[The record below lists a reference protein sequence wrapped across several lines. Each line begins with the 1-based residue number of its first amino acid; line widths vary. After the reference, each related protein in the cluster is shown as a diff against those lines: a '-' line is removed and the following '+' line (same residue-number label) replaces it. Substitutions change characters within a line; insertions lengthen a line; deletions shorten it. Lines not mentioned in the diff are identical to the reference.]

1 MVSYMSC
8 SSARGLIL
16 KDVRK
21 SFGAHDVLEEM
32 SLEVHAGEFLCLLGP
47 SGCGKST
54 LLKIIAGFD
63 NPTTGEISTDSGE
76 DLLHLSSA
84 KRDIAMVFQN
94 FALYSHMTVRDN
106 IAMPLIMR
114 RLTWQQRLPFIG
126 RLLPGAR
133 LCYATIMQ
141 EVNDIA
147 GMLKIAHL
155 LDRKP
160 SQLSGGQKQR
170 VAIGRALIR
179 KPSLFLMDEPLSSLD
194 AALRNEM
201 RNEIAELHRSL
212 GITTLYVTHDQTEAM
227 TMADRIVI
235 LMNGK
240 VLQAGTP
247 EEIFNSPSHLD
258 VAKFI
263 GSPPVNVLPAK
274 AVRHGIYVMD
284 QHIPLPLSGEIMGGI
299 QLAIR
304 PEDIRFTLSE
314 PMTPLRLTWPV
325 RILRVERTG
334 HEALV
339 HVATMQ
345 GSRLTG
351 RLSSDS
357 LKKFIAPKS
366 GLISMSFDVGSIWLF
381 KESGERIYHNFLLR
395 DVAIQGPRSSL
406 P

>member
-1 MVSYMSC
+1 MSA
-8 SSARGLIL
+8 SSARGLII

-21 SFGAHDVLEEM
+21 NFGAGDVLEKM
-32 SLEVHAGEFLCLLGP
+32 SLEVQAGEFLCLLGP

-76 DLLHLSSA
+76 DLLSLSSA

-94 FALYSHMTVRDN
+94 FALYPHMSVRDN

-126 RLLPGAR
+126 KLLPGTR
-133 LCYATIMQ
+133 LCYAGIMQ

-201 RNEIAELHRSL
+201 RTEIAELQRSL

-263 GSPPVNVLPAK
+263 SSPPVNVLPAE
-274 AVRHGIYVMD
+274 AGRHGIYVME
-284 QHIPLPLSGEIMGGI
+284 QHIPLSLSGNITEKI

-304 PEDIRFTLSE
+304 PEDIRLTLSE
-314 PMTPLRLTWPV
+314 PITSTRLTWSV
-325 RILRVERTG
+325 RILRIERTG

-351 RLSSDS
+351 RLNSDA
-357 LKKFIAPKS
+357 LKNFIAPKS
-366 GLISMSFDVGSIWLF
+366 GLISMSFDVSSIWLF
-381 KESGERIYHNFLLR
+381 TESGERIYHNCLLHE
-395 DVAIQGPRSSL
+395 VAIPEPRSAL

>member
-1 MVSYMSC
+1 MVSYMPC

-16 KDVRK
+16 RDVRK
-21 SFGAHDVLEEM
+21 SFGAHYVLEEM
-32 SLEVHAGEFLCLLGP
+32 SLEVRADEFLCLLGP

-76 DLLHLSSA
+76 DLLRLSSA

-94 FALYSHMTVRDN
+94 FALYPHMSVRDN

-126 RLLPGAR
+126 KLLPGAR

-141 EVNDIA
+141 EVSDIA

-201 RNEIAELHRSL
+201 RTEIAELQRSL

-247 EEIFNSPSHLD
+247 EEIFNSPSHLE

-263 GSPPVNVLPAK
+263 GSPPVNVLPAE
-274 AVRHGIYVMD
+274 AVRHGIYVME
-284 QHIPLPLSGEIMGGI
+284 QHIPLSLSGEITGRI

-304 PEDIRFTLSE
+304 PECIRFTLSE
-314 PMTPLRLTWPV
+314 PMTPMRLTWPV

-351 RLSSDS
+351 RLSSDA
-357 LKKFIAPKS
+357 LKNFIAPKS

-381 KESGERIYHNFLLR
+381 TESGERIYHNLLLR
-395 DVAIQGPRSSL
+395 DVAIPEPRSSL
-406 P
+406 Q